1 LIDGLND
8 LPLTAEQVAEDIA
21 ASFKDTSGEIDK
33 EWYDLLKKDIP
44 DWMFD
49 LWTEAEKTTA
59 VFKTCADAIAG
70 GFAIAFGNIALYAG
84 NLGVAIATIVQGMT
98 MSFSEFLIDLDSKA
112 AAVFSGF
119 SKAANDAA
127 ISVALSF
134 ANMWLGLLADML
146 LSKREWDAYWD
157 HILWEAYIAGEEIRL
172 AISRGMMQDPNPPG
186 WRPGDPSSGH
196 VPREVNP
203 SLPGQIRPAPGNPHY
218 AAGGIAWVPQLAR
231 VAERGPELIMPLRKL
246 RADAMPSAGRPSGPA
261 NVNFYVNTLDADSFE
276 KVLKGKIVPGLQ
288 AVFNHGG
295 LRVPT
300 GVVRG

>member
-1 LIDGLND
+1 
-8 LPLTAEQVAEDIA
+8 LTAEQVAEDIA

-84 NLGVAIATIVQGMT
+84 NLGAAIASIVEGMT

-127 ISVALSF
+127 MSAALSF
-134 ANMWLGLLADML
+134 AGLWLDLLVGML
-146 LSKREWDAYWD
+146 KSEHEWDAYWD
-157 HILWEAYIAGEEIRL
+157 HIEWEAYIAGETIRN
-172 AISRGMMQDPNPPG
+172 AINRGMLQDPNPPG
-186 WRPGDPSSGH
+186 WRPGEPSSGH

-231 VAERGPELIMPLRKL
+231 VAEHGPEIIMPLREY
-246 RADAMPSAGRPSGPA
+246 RAGAVPSVAGRNGPA

-288 AVFNHGG
+288 AVFDHNG

-300 GVVRG
+300 SVVRG